1 TKQNLIDGNTRH
13 FPVPSEKIPQSPL
26 HHVEIVSNLK
36 DNFKNRFKDFNE
48 IPIVAQFVVSPF
60 MEIDIQQ
67 FATSVTQNFSE
78 DIAATETEVIPFQN
92 DLALKSLVSNT
103 ECIWP
108 SVRFLEAVSRCE
120 NLNESSPLILAVCKD
135 EYHSVP
141 EEKGKQWFK
150 HMRGL
155 SDSWRSTHTTTAAL
169 VVGRLA
175 NSNQQAATDRSNRP
189 STDIVWNSNCGFG
202 NGAIKSSR
210 LDGGPSSVHEP
221 SQEVSN
227 AKVMELLKPHVL
239 TEILVPCMSR
249 LKEYQT
255 RSDSWSQRLFDSGV
269 KKPTKDGPLL
279 SLSTPSPSRK
289 IMISEWSL

>member
-1 TKQNLIDGNTRH
+1 MLLFYGIRLIEAYIWFDSARSWSPKANRLSLIAKFMALSERVEIIRKMCMFLTSVDVLQIDDKRTKQNLIDGNTRH

-120 NLNESSPLILAVCKD
+120 VLSFHIIL
-135 EYHSVP
+135 HIHFS
-141 EEKGKQWFK
+141 
-150 HMRGL
+150 
-155 SDSWRSTHTTTAAL
+155 
-169 VVGRLA
+169 
-175 NSNQQAATDRSNRP
+175 
-189 STDIVWNSNCGFG
+189 I
-202 NGAIKSSR
+202 
-210 LDGGPSSVHEP
+210 
-221 SQEVSN
+221 
-227 AKVMELLKPHVL
+227 LLHF
-239 TEILVPCMSR
+239 I
-249 LKEYQT
+249 
-255 RSDSWSQRLFDSGV
+255 W
-269 KKPTKDGPLL
+269 
-279 SLSTPSPSRK
+279 
-289 IMISEWSL
+289 

>member
-1 TKQNLIDGNTRH
+1 MSESSFPFVPLGGSTTGGMAAGLPTRREKENEGESDREGIEKITKVRRREKENEGESDREGIEKITKVRSDITHLYSKNISLVPSNLIYLDTDSLVFCLITFDGTKQNLIDGNTRH

-120 NLNESSPLILAVCKD
+120 VCHSISYCIFILYTITFYMV
-135 EYHSVP
+135 
-141 EEKGKQWFK
+141 
-150 HMRGL
+150 
-155 SDSWRSTHTTTAAL
+155 
-169 VVGRLA
+169 
-175 NSNQQAATDRSNRP
+175 
-189 STDIVWNSNCGFG
+189 I
-202 NGAIKSSR
+202 
-210 LDGGPSSVHEP
+210 
-221 SQEVSN
+221 
-227 AKVMELLKPHVL
+227 
-239 TEILVPCMSR
+239 
-249 LKEYQT
+249 
-255 RSDSWSQRLFDSGV
+255 
-269 KKPTKDGPLL
+269 
-279 SLSTPSPSRK
+279 LSTKHKHLGIP
-289 IMISEWSL
+289 ITLVFI